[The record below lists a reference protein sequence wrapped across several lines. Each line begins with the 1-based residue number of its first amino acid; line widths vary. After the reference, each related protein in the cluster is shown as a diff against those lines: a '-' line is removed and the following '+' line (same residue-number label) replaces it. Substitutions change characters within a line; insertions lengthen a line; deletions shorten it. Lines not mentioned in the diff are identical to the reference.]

1 MEITMYVEMLRR
13 GIEWDAERAFNNPK
27 EPTGYER
34 EWDIV
39 VDTFDNQF
47 DKFLYMTKD
56 FDTPEVIEQRVTLL
70 ENLRQIALRVTV
82 SQISIRA
89 DMDKLVDNR
98 KSIYAKEL
106 TVDETQGFK
115 I

>member
-1 MEITMYVEMLRR
+1 MYVEMLRR

-34 EWDIV
+34 EWDII
-39 VDTFDNQF
+39 VDTFDNHF
-47 DKFLYMTKD
+47 DKFLHMTKD
-56 FDTPEVIEQRVTLL
+56 FDTSEVIEQRVTLL
-70 ENLRQIALRVTV
+70 ENLKEIALRVTV
-82 SQISIRA
+82 LQISIRE
-89 DMDKLVDNR
+89 DLDKLVETR

-106 TVDETQGFK
+106 TADEGQSFK